1 MKHADAL
8 WTNFNHLYTR
18 ILNDHKTK
26 LSREVIIDRLNK
38 EVRRLAKA
46 IIEDRVGQP
55 SFKIIKVTVTGNQR
69 SSRKTIVRSS
79 GGFSISID
87 SSNMEEFKKW
97 AFSYEDKL
105 NPVVKMVRF
114 GNGDKPYKV
123 NEGRT
128 VDPEM
133 ERLNIR
139 HGIN

>member
-1 MKHADAL
+1 MRNTDVL
-8 WTNFNHLYTR
+8 WVNFDHLYTR

-38 EVRRLAKA
+38 EVKRLAKA

-97 AFSYEDKL
+97 AFSYHDKL
-105 NPVVKMVRF
+105 DPGVKMTRF
-114 GNGDKPYKV
+114 GSGEKPYKV
-123 NEGRT
+123 SEGRT
-128 VDPEM
+128 VDPEL